1 MNSYQITSTEQKRHV
16 SSVIAQKPN
25 ASVVTENCE
34 VSECSQNSKT
44 DKCNDKVKRDGEISS
59 TVSVKNIQGTE
70 LSSINVNDVGTLVN
84 ELVQKNTQ
92 KGKTKIKIEI
102 EITHE

>member
-16 SSVIAQKPN
+16 SSVFAQKPN